1 MVTRVETLAGRSFGT
16 GAEAETGPLQP
27 PLLSFWDGVNA
38 LGGGVCVCVWVCV
51 CVLPRGSSAHTC
63 FPSPR
68 PAPILRECVLRGPPF
83 PEWGREVH
91 GTSRRVMR

>member
-38 LGGGVCVCVWVCV
+38 LGGGVGGCVCVYCLAAAV
-51 CVLPRGSSAHTC
+51 HTRV
-63 FPSPR
+63 SP
-68 PAPILRECVLRGPPF
+68 PPVPHPFFASVFSVAPPF
-83 PEWGREVH
+83 RSGVVKSTVPAEG
-91 GTSRRVMR
+91 